1 MQIQTLF
8 PTLIAI
14 KQADPETIA
23 SIAQEVL
30 EQQPLL
36 ESLLGITWGDNVLTS
51 FAKEKDIFSAAQLH
65 RLKAFVEESIFQFVK
80 MTRVNKELEIDL
92 SYTQSWINVTRQYGY
107 QERHN
112 HERGSDGLPISG
124 AYYFRTNGEDG
135 DFSVMPTDMQ
145 AKHFGN
151 YDIKPV
157 VGQLVLFRSEV
168 FHRVSVNQTHSD
180 RISFAFNYLLK

>member
-1 MQIQTLF
+1 MQVQTLF

-14 KQADPETIA
+14 HQADQATIA
-23 SIAQEVL
+23 SIAQEVVDK
-30 EQQPLL
+30 QPLL
-36 ESLLGITWGDNVLTS
+36 ESLLDITWGDNVLTS
-51 FAKEKDIFSAAQLH
+51 FAREKDIFAAAELH
-65 RLKAFVEESIFQFVK
+65 SLKALVEKSIFEFVK
-80 MTRVNKELEIDL
+80 MTRVNHQLQIDPT
-92 SYTQSWINVTRQYGY
+92 YTQSWINVTRRYGY

-112 HERGSDGLPISG
+112 HERGTDGLPISG
-124 AYYFRTNGEDG
+124 AYYFRTNGDDG

-151 YDIKPV
+151 FDIKPV

-168 FHRVSVNQTHSD
+168 FHRVSVNQTESD